1 MKGNFERVQPWILA
15 HEGGFV
21 DHPKDPGGA
30 TNQGITQAT
39 YDAWRGLNGL
49 QRQSVRRLSPTE
61 REAIYRTQ
69 YWDKVMGDELPAG
82 VDYAVY
88 DFAVNSGPSRAVK
101 AVQRLVGVAEDGVM
115 GVRTLGAIRAHGRP
129 EDLVR
134 RLCLD
139 RMAFLRRLSIWRT
152 FGRGWTRRVMGDQD
166 GVQMTDI
173 GVIDRAVK
181 LARGQES
188 IPAPPIRGDGSGT
201 RATGPGNFW
210 VSILLAIQSIF
221 GGRA

>member
-1 MKGNFERVQPWILA
+1 MRGNFERVQPWVLA

-21 DHPKDPGGA
+21 DDARDPGGA

-39 YDAWRGLNGL
+39 YDSWRQLNGV
-49 QRQSVRRLSPTE
+49 QRQSVRKLSPTE

-88 DFAVNSGPSRAVK
+88 DFAVNSGPVRAVK
-101 AVQRLVGVAEDGVM
+101 AVQRLVGAAEDGVM
-115 GVRTLGAIRAHGRP
+115 GIRTLGAIRAHGRP

-152 FGRGWTRRVMGDQD
+152 FGRGWTRRVMGDRD
-166 GVQMTDI
+166 GVQMDDI

-181 LARGQES
+181 LARGQQS
-188 IPAPPIRGDGSGT
+188 IPAPPIRGDGSGA
-201 RATGPGNFW
+201 RAPASSTIW
-210 VSILLAIQSIF
+210 DALASFFMSIF
-221 GGRA
+221 GGKS